1 MVSLKSYPNCTTL
14 HQDYPKGVPS
24 DHPAYAAHL
33 DRDKDLYA
41 CEVN

>member
-1 MVSLKSYPNCTTL
+1 M
-14 HQDYPKGVPS
+14 PS
-24 DHPAYAAHL
+24 NHPDYAAHL

>member
-1 MVSLKSYPNCTTL
+1 M
-14 HQDYPKGVPS
+14 PS
-24 DHPAYAAHL
+24 DLPAYAAHL

>member
-1 MVSLKSYPNCTTL
+1 M
-14 HQDYPKGVPS
+14 PS

>member
-1 MVSLKSYPNCTTL
+1 M
-14 HQDYPKGVPS
+14 PS
-24 DHPAYAAHL
+24 DYPAYAAHL